1 MVQVLA
7 GRPVAGGG
15 QRARAMR
22 GLDAVKL
29 ATDASEALEE
39 EVTTRHGSGLD
50 GHAARRL
57 PATVAS
63 PTARSAATA
72 DRLGLPMDDAVLA
85 PKRNAWAFE

>member
-1 MVQVLA
+1 
-7 GRPVAGGG
+7 
-15 QRARAMR
+15 MR

-29 ATDASEALEE
+29 ATEASEALEE
-39 EVTTRHGSGLD
+39 EVTTRHGGGLD

-72 DRLGLPMDDAVLA
+72 DRRHKPG
-85 PKRNAWAFE
+85 